1 MQQFNHSHYAM
12 LLGNN
17 PKAAKEYI
25 AQFQTVEQVT
35 AKIDREKMTKEL
47 KAMGIRVFPNY
58 KDETVKKMYE
68 EAKQSLVTN

>member
-25 AQFQTVEQVT
+25 AQFQTGEQLV
-35 AKIDREKMTKEL
+35 AKSDREKMVKEL
-47 KAMGIRVFPNY
+47 KDMWIRTFPNY
-58 KDETVKKMYE
+58 KDETIKKMYD
-68 EAKQSLVTN
+68 EAKSLITN

>member
-25 AQFQTVEQVT
+25 AQFQTGEQLA
-35 AKIDREKMTKEL
+35 AKSDREKMVKEL
-47 KAMGIRVFPNY
+47 KDM
-58 KDETVKKMYE
+58 
-68 EAKQSLVTN
+68 